1 MVGQK
6 RSLSERLKDDV
17 EARPHTSEKE
27 TSEKIVDLSDEDEPG
42 NAEVVPDVDKGNEGE
57 EERQIIKDKGKSA
70 IRKTNSVFC
79 ILTGGTIE
87 K

>member
-27 TSEKIVDLSDEDEPG
+27 KIVDLSDEDEPG
-42 NAEVVPDVDKGNEGE
+42 DAEVVPDVDKGNEGE